1 MIDELNSNNRHP
13 PRGIL
18 IYGLVIIA
26 LGIVLLTIG
35 SGIRVFLIF
44 IVIGLSL
51 IALWLYL
58 DIKKEKQKNRIYIN
72 TTQAQACTC
81 PICKHKETKICLQQ
95 ICVCCLIMKEGVI
108 IGHQSNNPLQ

>member
-1 MIDELNSNNRHP
+1 MIDELNINNRHP
-13 PRGIL
+13 PLWIL

-26 LGIVLLTIG
+26 FGIFLLTIG

-58 DIKKEKQKNRIYIN
+58 DIRKEKQKKGVYFN
-72 TTQAQACTC
+72 TTHACIC

-95 ICVCCLIMKEGVI
+95 KCVCCLIMKGDVI
-108 IGHQSNNPLQ
+108 IGHHTNNSLQ

>member
-1 MIDELNSNNRHP
+1 MNSNNRHP
-13 PRGIL
+13 PLGIL

-26 LGIVLLTIG
+26 LGIFFLTIG
-35 SGIRVFLIF
+35 SRIRVFLIV

-58 DIKKEKQKNRIYIN
+58 DIRKEKQKNGTYVN
-72 TTQAQACTC
+72 TTQACIC

-95 ICVCCLIMKEGVI
+95 ICVCCLKMKEGVI
-108 IGHQSNNPLQ
+108 IGHQSNNPLH